1 MLFHRAASD
10 WGSRDGLTETG
21 SEELVVGS
29 SKIWAEVGGWLNVA
43 SAGRLDEGLGG
54 ALDVGRAGVSE
65 GVCEEELDVAYEDR
79 LEGVS
84 EGESES
90 VCGRGSDAES
100 VGELVRVGLGVCAGV
115 GSCGSVQTS
124 SPSATYHTSLCLFNS
139 FKGLQAHKHP
149 HTRTE
154 QERQLEVSGM

>member
-10 WGSRDGLTETG
+10 WGSRDGLAEAG

-29 SKIWAEVGGWLNVA
+29 SRIWAEVGGLLNGA

-54 ALDVGRAGVSE
+54 ALDVGRVGVSE
-65 GVCEEELDVAYEDR
+65 GVCEEEALYVVFEER

-100 VGELVRVGLGVCAGV
+100 VGELVMVGLGVCAGV
-115 GSCGSVQTS
+115 GSCGSEQTAC
-124 SPSATYHTSLCLFNS
+124 PSATYHTSLCLSNS
-139 FKGLQAHKHP
+139 LKGL
-149 HTRTE
+149 
-154 QERQLEVSGM
+154 S